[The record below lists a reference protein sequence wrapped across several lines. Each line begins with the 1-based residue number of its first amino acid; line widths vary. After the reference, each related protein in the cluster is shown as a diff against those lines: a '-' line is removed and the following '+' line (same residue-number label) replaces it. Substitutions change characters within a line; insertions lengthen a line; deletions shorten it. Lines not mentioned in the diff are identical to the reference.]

1 MFSWPCFP
9 LSMVNRNENTFAT
22 CPEFKLADKL
32 IADRGGDLR
41 AVIIELVA
49 IVDELKRENEKLVA
63 SVSRGFARSDF
74 LRWP

>member
-1 MFSWPCFP
+1 
-9 LSMVNRNENTFAT
+9 MVNRNENTFAT
-22 CPEFKLADKL
+22 CPEFNLADKL